1 MESWGGGEGFI
12 ACGYSWPHL
21 IFLGKNAGQSGEQT
35 LAGTRRCGKT
45 DKEDRLME
53 QELLA
58 DEKECAEHVEL
69 GQNDMGK
76 VRRFQ

>member
-1 MESWGGGEGFI
+1 
-12 ACGYSWPHL
+12 
-21 IFLGKNAGQSGEQT
+21 
-35 LAGTRRCGKT
+35 
-45 DKEDRLME
+45 ME
-53 QELLA
+53 QELVA